1 MKKPIP
7 EQTFAERI
15 STSIGST
22 TSLIVH
28 TIAFLVFFVLIGIG
42 YSAEQL
48 LLILTTLVS
57 LEAIYLA
64 IFIQMS
70 VNKNTA
76 SLEEVEEDLE
86 ELSDDIEE
94 VTESLEDVEE
104 DLEEI
109 SEDIEDIQEGIDEIE
124 EDIEEIEE
132 DIEEDNKQDATDQE
146 KNDKKFQDIQET
158 LESILKEL
166 KGLKK

>member
-7 EQTFAERI
+7 EQSEQTFAERI
-15 STSIGST
+15 SASIGST
-22 TSLIVH
+22 ASLIVH
-28 TIAFLVFFVLIGIG
+28 TVIFLIFFVLIGIG
-42 YSAEQL
+42 YSAERL

-104 DLEEI
+104 ELGEI

-124 EDIEEIEE
+124 EDIEEDNTQDHLDQHQNEEKFTEVHKTLE
-132 DIEEDNKQDATDQE
+132 DILKQLQ
-146 KNDKKFQDIQET
+146 
-158 LESILKEL
+158 S
-166 KGLKK
+166 LKK